1 MQILRNKRY
10 GLQDIYAL
18 PDGRRDELLDGQLC
32 MMASPITTRQRILNF
47 VSIEIYLYLR
57 NNKGECEVYPAP
69 FAAFP
74 DADAEKYLNDA
85 RFPDCSCEISYPGGE
100 EIPPGFSRQGKT
112 PVHFAAQAFFL
123 PVSAQFLCRPLMSG
137 RMPAHERN
145 YPPGWM
151 PARG

>member
-57 NNKGECEVYPAP
+57 NNKG
-69 FAAFP
+69 
-74 DADAEKYLNDA
+74 
-85 RFPDCSCEISYPGGE
+85 
-100 EIPPGFSRQGKT
+100 
-112 PVHFAAQAFFL
+112 
-123 PVSAQFLCRPLMSG
+123 
-137 RMPAHERN
+137 
-145 YPPGWM
+145 
-151 PARG
+151 

>member
-32 MMASPITTRQRILNF
+32 MMASPTTTRQRILNF

-85 RFPDCSCEISYPGGE
+85 RFPDCSCEISYRFHIRTRRRGDSARVPPTGE
-100 EIPPGFSRQGKT
+100 NACAFCCTGIFSACICPVFVPPSYVWPDAG
-112 PVHFAAQAFFL
+112 P
-123 PVSAQFLCRPLMSG
+123 
-137 RMPAHERN
+137 
-145 YPPGWM
+145 
-151 PARG
+151 